1 MSNLSK
7 AQLAKPI
14 WRPMDVLKNIDL
26 ANTRFLQDDYSR
38 PRTSNFKEW
47 EPETPYIASSHA
59 SAAGTPTSQADS
71 TTKPSAAVPKIDNAL
86 LEKEKK
92 EAYAKGLKEGEATAK
107 AYAQKEVTKVRLEL
121 ETSTDEKIY
130 LLMQDIQA
138 DIAGIKQDPKL
149 LHEPLKRLALHL
161 AEQLT
166 LTELS
171 LSSNCI
177 EALVL
182 RCIETLD
189 IAKNSPIAVELNP
202 SDMAILQARTTPP
215 GEEANIWRLQADSS
229 LLPGSVRVRAEDAV
243 VTDLVEH
250 RLASLAQ
257 SLLVEPHSWQSKSAF
272 QPERL
277 SARRNQ
283 NSVVEDALAHES
295 STQDFHE
302 SSDIDAESEHIEAIA
317 KPIDLAAMDLPD
329 LELPAAPVADNTE
342 EPDPTHE

>member
-7 AQLAKPI
+7 GHAAKPI
-14 WRPMDVLKNIDL
+14 WRPMDVLQNIDIGN
-26 ANTRFLQDDYSR
+26 ARFLQEDYSR
-38 PRTSNFKEW
+38 PSTTNFKEW
-47 EPETPYIASSHA
+47 EPETQSIAPSA
-59 SAAGTPTSQADS
+59 ATAAGTPASQADS
-71 TTKPSAAVPKIDNAL
+71 NAKSSPAAPKIDNAL
-86 LEKEKK
+86 LEKEKN
-92 EAYAKGLKEGEATAK
+92 EAYAKGLKEGEDKAK
-107 AYAQKEVTKVRLEL
+107 AYADKEVAKVRLEL

-138 DIAGIKQDPKL
+138 DIAGMKQDPKL

-171 LSSNCI
+171 LSSNSI

-215 GEEANIWRLQADSS
+215 GEEANTWRLQADPS
-229 LLPGSVRVRAEDAV
+229 LLPGSVRVRADDAV

-257 SLLVEPHSWQSKSAF
+257 SLLVEPQSWQSKSAF

-283 NSVVEDALAHES
+283 TSVVEDALARES

-302 SSDIDAESEHIEAIA
+302 SSDIDSEAEPIEAIA
-317 KPIDLAAMDLPD
+317 KPIDLAELDLPD
-329 LELPAAPVADNTE
+329 LELPATPVADNNE